1 MMRYSLNIFKEIK
14 NKRLPKKK
22 LKSVVEQ
29 IFSKFNSYLNLSII
43 FVDDE
48 KIKELN
54 QKFLGHNYV
63 TDVISF
69 DLSDDNIILGEVYIC
84 YPQAERQA
92 KEYGVSVEDEI
103 LRLAI
108 HGVLHLL
115 GFEDD
120 TEEKRKEMNKLEDMF
135 LKKIK

>member
-1 MMRYSLNIFKEIK
+1 MDYSLSIFKEVEI
-14 NKRLPKKK
+14 KRLPRKK
-22 LKSVVEQ
+22 LREVVGK
-29 IFSKFNSYLNLSII
+29 IFTNFNRCLNLSII

-48 KIKELN
+48 KIIELN
-54 QKFLGHNYV
+54 KKFLNHNYV

-69 DLSDDNIILGEVYIC
+69 DLSDDNINLGEIYIC
-84 YPQAERQA
+84 YTQAERQA
-92 KEYGVSVEDEI
+92 KEYGVSVENEI

-120 TEEKRKEMNKLEDMF
+120 TEEKRNEMHRLEDMF
-135 LKKIK
+135 LKEIK